1 MFNKS
6 HHSMNGA
13 SSAMRRVRP
22 QIAQASSS
30 RGGNAELVHRRGGA
44 VIIVVL
50 SLLSLLIFLGVFF
63 FEFTQEE
70 QLAAQ
75 NYANNASDG
84 LVSPEPYFNEA
95 MSQLII
101 GPSASRS
108 MSPLAAGVPG
118 EDDFTTT
125 PPVGMYPSNSY
136 GTPGAPHSLL
146 AHVIGRMQRTANGVK
161 PTDVIPHNGHGIT
174 LLHDDADGDGIA
186 APWNDANNDGD
197 FDPGEGEFVLVD
209 MNGDGI
215 EDATLYK
222 MDATSY
228 PGYANFPVFG
238 LNFSR
243 AAQHDP
249 SLPTSDP
256 NQLNPGKDSFSQDLV
271 KYALHPFQPDVEY
284 TYPDVNSPFLAYDR
298 IDLISGHRILVPS
311 FQRPDLF
318 SNMRQGGFAGLYTSA
333 ATCRQVLRPHTGH
346 VYQDFTPR
354 FIITPKMAQSG
365 DLTRLIQP
373 FPFTVDSD
381 GDGILNEMGIYSDV
395 SNPEVGYD
403 LDVDLTG
410 DGKPDGIWID
420 SGYDLIDLPDGR
432 QMVPMFSFHVIDAD
446 SLININS
453 AGNLQGVLVNG
464 VNFNDGLPFS
474 VSNTGASAS
483 EINMLRALTGN
494 PESYS
499 LSDMTARQR
508 VFAEHAFGYP
518 SLDISLPIAPLT
530 MANMELAFTLGGR
543 IQSRSSSRLSGR
555 YGEQKLIGSV
565 TPPAPGITGVDD
577 DLDNTPDSARYQGGA
592 QRTRPIYDP
601 RDGNTAEVVIP
612 YASHPIAP
620 KGTGSSAVISS
631 GANAGHRRVATS
643 VSGSPVVFP
652 LYPDSSTPPPNNVS
666 TPNSGWEVP
675 QTGTIPG
682 GAVPAVSA
690 AYPYPNVPITDPL
703 GSTLFP
709 SGTSDMQDEE
719 DETRLRN
726 PDRLY
731 DDIFRAEDNITFQV
745 SDADRQRMGGNTRAE
760 IIAPFNFKYAR
771 DAQDIR
777 KRFTTDSWDLS
788 ELTYVPGRYSSGYT
802 ETSDWDGAGRFF
814 FPPGFGGTLF
824 TATDPIRPELR
835 GLLACEDT
843 HHVNALNDPRRET
856 LSLLLINGV
865 NALHDVQAFRQPLNL
880 NKLLVG
886 FDDSGYPIF
895 RDLMPHPDI
904 YETFKTVSAPTIT
917 IPTPMIH
924 DHDAAIPTGAEL
936 TNITTGTTEQKVTAQ
951 EWWAR
956 YDRQRMARDIY
967 TLLYLVGA
975 PDGLDPT
982 TTAYPHPEKVREM
995 AQFAVNYVDALD
1007 RDDVIT
1013 KFEYDDN
1020 LSDGWAA
1027 SPSKVV
1033 YGIERAS
1040 LSFSEVQFLQTK
1052 PRTNVTTTL
1061 HDDDD
1066 LNVHQY
1072 LHMELRNSS
1081 PFEVDLAEGWRIS
1094 RVKRDTSGNGTGTR
1108 DKSVEFKTK
1117 DFGTSSADTKY
1128 VTQGGNF
1135 LIGTHDGH
1143 VVNGSG
1149 QPICSDLYAD
1159 VENGAELELI
1169 LPSSANAGINTVNN
1183 DSADPDPVTNLDL
1196 GVESTH
1202 PHYQYFTHIAG
1213 DATSEYQTPSLAMP
1227 PLVPAQTPPTHLVRQ
1242 IEGDLPSTAAAPET
1256 NLVFDLVLERRQ
1268 NPHGVNTGG
1277 DSSSMGDWIEVDRFE
1292 VRSSD
1297 MGASS
1302 PDDAILDI
1310 VNPGTQSD
1318 VLAGVLN
1325 LNSVERRQPFD
1336 PVQIPHTTGVARN
1349 HTMEVTAVSVPSHT
1363 ANSALGTLIDPLTTL
1378 PRTEFS
1384 LWQPH
1389 FDRDFTSAY
1398 ELLSVP
1404 LYGNWPL
1411 TELVAG
1417 TQTGVATVNTFYKE
1431 IHGGTQFNLAPG
1443 SNGTDSGRMSGD
1455 FTAGMRF
1462 NFPNGIP
1469 GQPYQ
1474 GWNQFTYQNAWY
1486 RLLDFVTVPRRA
1498 DQQSEEIIT
1507 NVPGSTKPVF
1517 RVPGKI
1523 NLNTLRDESV
1533 LAASLDDETHLSYG
1547 IAMSNANPREYQLG
1561 TYDNLTRTT
1570 SNDPY
1575 RNWFNELIRSRDGID
1590 YFANSSGFPHLAIP
1604 NSISSKPF
1612 RNSSF
1617 SDPYGYIDPTV
1628 SSDNGVENGLLR
1640 TSGMRHDDFGSDS
1653 NITFERPLGVG
1664 NAYASPALTSPTN
1677 FTSTGLWSG
1686 LPPHDTSSVAWQ
1698 GLFDSGDLAN
1708 TGIDHHTRNRILAKI
1723 ANNST
1728 TKSHVFFVWT
1738 AVGYFEAHKT
1748 TNGYTQI
1755 GARLT
1760 DIPIHRRFSVVDMSK
1775 LDDAYNTSSNT
1786 FDEEKFIIFQ
1796 KRLR

>member
-1 MFNKS
+1 MFNHTHRS
-6 HHSMNGA
+6 LNHIT
-13 SSAMRRVRP
+13 SANCRIRPRV
-22 QIAQASSS
+22 ALVSSS
-30 RGGNAELVHRRGGA
+30 RQSETVSLAALTHRRGGA

-50 SLLSLLIFLGVFF
+50 ALLSLMIFLGVFF

-75 NYANNASDG
+75 NYASNASEG

-101 GPSASRS
+101 GPSASRT

-118 EDDFTTT
+118 EDDFTAPTSA
-125 PPVGMYPSNSY
+125 GISY
-136 GTPGAPHSLL
+136 GTPGTPYSLL
-146 AHVIGRMQRTANGVK
+146 AQVIGRMQRTANGVK
-161 PTDVIPHNGHGIT
+161 PTDVIPHNGHGISVQFV
-174 LLHDDADGDGIA
+174 DNNSDGVFDPSEYVRFDMDGDGSVDA
-186 APWNDANNDGD
+186 ALDPTDASNLGVPQ
-197 FDPGEGEFVLVD
+197 F
-209 MNGDGI
+209 GI
-215 EDATLYK
+215 
-222 MDATSY
+222 
-228 PGYANFPVFG
+228 
-238 LNFSR
+238 NFSR
-243 AAQHDP
+243 PAQLDP
-249 SLPTSDP
+249 ANDA
-256 NQLNPGKDSFSQDLV
+256 FSQANTAD
-271 KYALHPFQPDVEY
+271 ALRPFQPDVEY
-284 TYPDVNSPFLAYDR
+284 TYPDINNLFLAYERVDPTTGR
-298 IDLISGHRILVPS
+298 RILVPS
-311 FQRPDLF
+311 FHRPDLF
-318 SNMRQGGFAGLYTSA
+318 PSMRNSGFGDLYTDS
-333 ATCRQVLRPHTGH
+333 TTTRLVMRPHREH
-346 VYQDFTPR
+346 RYADNTPGDR
-354 FIITPKMAQSG
+354 SDNVRRYLVNSAGTPAESG
-365 DLTRLIQP
+365 DKSRVIFP
-373 FPFTVDSD
+373 FPFQVDSD
-381 GDGILNEMGIYSDV
+381 NDGVYNEMGIYSNV
-395 SNPEVGYD
+395 SSTEVGYD

-464 VNFNDGLPFS
+464 VDYDSGMPFS

-483 EINMLRALTGN
+483 EINMLRALSGQ
-494 PESYS
+494 PDSYPV
-499 LSDMTARQR
+499 SDMTARQR
-508 VFAEHAFGYP
+508 VFAEHLRIYS
-518 SLDISLPIAPLT
+518 SLDISQPITALT
-530 MANMELAFTLGGR
+530 MANMELAFMLGGR
-543 IQSRSSSRLSGR
+543 IQSRSSARLPGR
-555 YGEQKLIGSV
+555 YGEQKLIGTGTS
-565 TPPAPGITGVDD
+565 PAPGITGVDD

-592 QRTRPIYDP
+592 QRTRSIYDP
-601 RDGNTAEVVIP
+601 RGGGSADVVIP

-620 KGTGSSAVISS
+620 IGTGSSTVTPS
-631 GANAGHRRVATS
+631 GAKAGQRVVATA

-652 LYPDSSTPPPNNVS
+652 QYPNSSTP
-666 TPNSGWEVP
+666 TPNSGWETP
-675 QTGTIPG
+675 QS
-682 GAVPAVSA
+682 GAVLGTAIPAVSA
-690 AYPYPNVPITDPL
+690 AYPYPGAPISDPL

-709 SGTSDMQDEE
+709 SGTNDMTDEE

-726 PDRLY
+726 PDRIY
-731 DDIFRAEDNITFQV
+731 DDIFRPEENMTFQL

-760 IIAPFNFKYAR
+760 MIAPFNFKYAR
-771 DAQDIR
+771 DSQDIR

-802 ETSDWDGAGRFF
+802 ETSEWVSGSGRRF
-814 FPPGFGGTLF
+814 FPPVFSPTLPGVLDETDPFRPEVRALLATEDTSWTNAFNSRRREDYDFKTAYGGT
-824 TATDPIRPELR
+824 TPP
-835 GLLACEDT
+835 GLQDDT
-843 HHVNALNDPRRET
+843 PLW
-856 LSLLLINGV
+856 
-865 NALHDVQAFRQPLNL
+865 RQRLNL

-886 FDDSGYPIF
+886 FDSDGYPIY

-904 YETFKTVSAPTIT
+904 YETFKTASSPTIT
-917 IPTPMIH
+917 IPSMIH
-924 DHDAAIPTGAEL
+924 DHNATIPAIASL
-936 TNITTGTTEQKVTAQ
+936 TNITSGTTEQKVTAQ

-975 PDGLDPT
+975 PHNGANPARDPGST
-982 TTAYPHPEKVREM
+982 VYPQAERIREM

-1013 KFEYDDN
+1013 KFEYDDD
-1020 LSDGWAA
+1020 LSNGWDTN
-1027 SPSKVV
+1027 PTKHV
-1033 YGIERAS
+1033 YGIERTS
-1040 LSFSEVQFLQTK
+1040 FSFSEVQFLQTK
-1052 PRTNVTTTL
+1052 PRTNIATTL
-1061 HDDDD
+1061 HDDDS

-1072 LHMELRNSS
+1072 LHIELRNSS

-1128 VTQGGNF
+1128 VTPGGNF

-1169 LPSSANAGINTVNN
+1169 LPSSASAGINTVNN

-1227 PLVPAQTPPTHLVRQ
+1227 PLVPAQTPPTHLVRR
-1242 IEGDLPSTAAAPET
+1242 IEGDLPSTAAVPEI

-1318 VLAGVLN
+1318 ILAGVLN

-1336 PVQIPHTTGVARN
+1336 PVQIPHITGAARN
-1349 HTMEVTAVSVPSHT
+1349 HTMDVIAVADPSPA
-1363 ANSALGTLIDPLTTL
+1363 ANSAF
-1378 PRTEFS
+1378 TETSFT

-1417 TQTGVATVNTFYKE
+1417 LQTGTTASNPAGILTPNTFYKE

-1443 SNGTDSGRMSGD
+1443 ANGAGSGRMSGD
-1455 FTAGMRF
+1455 FTAGVRF
-1462 NFPNGIP
+1462 NFPNGLP
-1469 GQPYQ
+1469 GRPYQ
-1474 GWNQFTYQNAWY
+1474 GWNLFTYQNAWY
-1486 RLLDFVTVPRRA
+1486 RLFDFVMVPRRA

-1507 NVPGSTKPVF
+1507 TVPGSTKPVF

-1523 NLNTLRDESV
+1523 NLNTLRDETV
-1533 LAASLDDETHLSYG
+1533 LAAQLDDETHLTYG
-1547 IAMSNANPREYQLG
+1547 NATQ
-1561 TYDNLTRTT
+1561 DNVTT
-1570 SNDPY
+1570 G
-1575 RNWFNELIRSRDGID
+1575 RNWYQELLQSRDGTD
-1590 YFANSSGFPHLAIP
+1590 YFANLAGNPDVAIP
-1604 NSISSKPF
+1604 NSIVSRPF
-1612 RNSSF
+1612 RGTSKV
-1617 SDPYGYIDPTV
+1617 DPYSTATV
-1628 SSDNGVENGLLR
+1628 DDAVENGLLR
-1640 TSGMRHDDFGSDS
+1640 STTRRNGAALDLRSEPTS
-1653 NITFERPLGVG
+1653 
-1664 NAYASPALTSPTN
+1664 AYTTPGLTSPTE
-1677 FTSTGLWSG
+1677 FTSGGLWTT
-1686 LPPHDTSSVAWQ
+1686 LPIQMDTLGYSKPEDRNWQ

-1748 TNGYTQI
+1748 TSGYTQI